1 MEWNKDVLDVKD
13 AWIST
18 LYF

>member
-1 MEWNKDVLDVKD
+1 MEWNEDVLDVKD